1 MEYKDY
7 YKILGVEK
15 NADDKTIK
23 AAYRKLA
30 RKHHPDV
37 NPDEPKAEERF
48 KEINEAYEVLGSAEK
63 RQKYDQLGSDWQRW
77 QQTGG
82 QPTDFNWGQYTTGPG
97 GQRVHVQYANPE
109 DFEDLFGGN
118 SPFSDFFTS
127 IFGGGGRGAGRGS
140 GFEYQPRAVRG
151 QDFEHEV
158 EISLSEAY
166 QGTSRLLNKDGRRL
180 EVKIPAGAKS
190 GTKVRM
196 RGEGSSGQAGGAA
209 GDLYLKVKV
218 AGDARFERKGDDLY
232 TSVPVDLYSALLGG
246 EVTVAT
252 LGGEV
257 KLKIPGGSQNGQTF
271 RLRGKGMPKLNRK
284 QEAGDLYAK
293 IEVRLPTKLTAE
305 QRELVEKMQRL
316 GQSQGDNSAEKS
328 FDC

>member
-1 MEYKDY
+1 
-7 YKILGVEK
+7 
-15 NADDKTIK
+15 
-23 AAYRKLA
+23 
-30 RKHHPDV
+30 
-37 NPDEPKAEERF
+37 
-48 KEINEAYEVLGSAEK
+48 
-63 RQKYDQLGSDWQRW
+63 
-77 QQTGG
+77 
-82 QPTDFNWGQYTTGPG
+82 
-97 GQRVHVQYANPE
+97 
-109 DFEDLFGGN
+109 
-118 SPFSDFFTS
+118 
-127 IFGGGGRGAGRGS
+127 
-140 GFEYQPRAVRG
+140 
-151 QDFEHEV
+151 
-158 EISLSEAY
+158 
-166 QGTSRLLNKDGRRL
+166 
-180 EVKIPAGAKS
+180 
-190 GTKVRM
+190 M

-257 KLKIPGGSQNGQTF
+257 KLKIPEGSQNGQTF

-316 GQSQGDNSAEKS
+316 GQSQGDNNAEKS

>member
-127 IFGGGGRGAGRGS
+127 IFGGAGRGAGRSS
-140 GFEYQPRAVRG
+140 GFEYQPRPQRG

-158 EISLSEAY
+158 EISLAEAY
-166 QGTSRLLNKDGRRL
+166 HGTSRLLTKDGRRL
-180 EVKIPAGAKS
+180 EVKIPAGAKN

-232 TSVPVDLYSALLGG
+232 TSVPVDIYSALLGG